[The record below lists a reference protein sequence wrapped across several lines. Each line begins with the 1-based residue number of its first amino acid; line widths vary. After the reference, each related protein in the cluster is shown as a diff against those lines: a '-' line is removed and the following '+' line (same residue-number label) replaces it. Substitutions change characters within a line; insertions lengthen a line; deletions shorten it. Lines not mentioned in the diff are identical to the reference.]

1 MQLPTSEKLIAQL
14 SALPVILCT
23 ARRRSYSAGRIM
35 QPKCHLPNAY
45 KLLVTRYDQFCMGVW
60 VTFSKYFRGKGTS
73 PTKHCWCQKT
83 RVIALSC
90 GIKVS
95 TVHHLVL
102 SQYTHLTDRRT
113 DRRTDGRTCSRTV
126 KNLTW
131 HTTAYIAWLL
141 ATSPVLPSCPTW
153 HHVIIYIWAWHHSW
167 LFLPCTAQHSVT
179 RHVLLSMYLSGM
191 LCQVQWLLHCQLPVI
206 DNF

>member
-1 MQLPTSEKLIAQL
+1 MHGKTPQLFGGKNNATKVPSTKCIQTTGYT
-14 SALPVILCT
+14 I
-23 ARRRSYSAGRIM
+23 RSVL
-35 QPKCHLPNAY
+35 H
-45 KLLVTRYDQFCMGVW
+45 GVW

-141 ATSPVLPSCPTW
+141 ATSPVLPSCPT
-153 HHVIIYIWAWHHSW
+153 
-167 LFLPCTAQHSVT
+167 
-179 RHVLLSMYLSGM
+179 
-191 LCQVQWLLHCQLPVI
+191 
-206 DNF
+206 